1 MKMPQNRNNEFGQG
15 ERGGGIPEMPDD
27 PEIELGL
34 PQTSGWRVGENP
46 LVGEISSLDKEA
58 IEPFLGKFE
67 GLEKSP
73 PRRQTKL
80 EQKLSRLEPKNKSTD
95 LTEGIQARIKDPC
108 WLLGRQWQMGEFRA
122 QNGGTPV
129 RTEISFLKRPMNRMI
144 RGNLETP
151 NFDLEKPLE
160 MLAEEEPLEIP
171 AGQEEIRHPLKG
183 WNTERLEY
191 CFNIKSNRG
200 DVELIAKDYNGNLL
214 DWYNFN
220 ILAQFVTPKKI
231 RGTEE
236 DVITDISI
244 PPSMLSYRGMPNK
257 RWWAFEDRRIDL
269 GNIKR
274 PTLNYLTMIL
284 IEFGLMYSNDWFL
297 IPIKHDVGY
306 IRRIRRFKVMDSFGV
321 VSDVNPVVDPT
332 VARKDWEVFTLSNH
346 QGSQSDGSLF
356 YMPNNLYDG
365 GLESEPI
372 EEVSFLRDELAN
384 LVWAIEHKYQD
395 NGKVISRH
403 DEEVEEIQAKIKSGE
418 LDAEEPTLHYLD
430 TVKEAQIKS
439 EESDSENITID
450 DMLLTAEEMNDIIE
464 AESELQLQ
472 DEPGNRFMGPLAR
485 YKLKSYVPPYWI
497 PYVARKL
504 TGSNEDNPLD
514 GQIILRRGRT
524 KTKLESPEN
533 QYKGVMLDESTYV
546 YEEEVPRT
554 GIFLKRTWQLARD
567 INGEIYSWLGRK
579 KSLDMRRRSSGLRFD
594 YLIEK

>member
-1 MKMPQNRNNEFGQG
+1 MPQNRNNEFGQG

-58 IEPFLGKFE
+58 IEPFLVIFE

-73 PRRQTKL
+73 PRRKTKL

-144 RGNLETP
+144 RGNFETP

-171 AGQEEIRHPLKG
+171 AGQEEIRPPLIG
-183 WNTERLEY
+183 WNTKRLEY

-200 DVELIAKDYNGNLL
+200 DVELIAKDYNGNRL

-220 ILAQFVTPKKI
+220 ILEQNFGPGGI
-231 RGTEE
+231 REPEGA
-236 DVITDISI
+236 ITDITI

-257 RWWAFEDRRIDL
+257 RWWSFEDRRIDL

-284 IEFGLMYSNDWFL
+284 MEFGLMYSNDWFL

-395 NGKVISRH
+395 NGNVISRH

-418 LDAEEPTLHYLD
+418 SDLEEPTIHYFD
-430 TVKEAQIKS
+430 TESSITNL
-439 EESDSENITID
+439 EEKLVT
-450 DMLLTAEEMNDIIE
+450 TEEMTEIIE
-464 AESELQLQ
+464 DPESGLRIQ

-497 PYVARKL
+497 PYVARKVISSS
-504 TGSNEDNPLD
+504 GPLD

-524 KTKLESPEN
+524 KEESPEIK
-533 QYKGVMLDESTYV
+533 QYKGVLLDESTYV

-567 INGEIYSWLGRK
+567 INGNIYSWLGRK

-594 YLIEK
+594 YLTEK